1 MTYQGERARPLATE
15 SRRFFEVLKLRIGA
29 DGHVSEVL
37 WTEVN
42 GAADRDVGPRVRAMA
57 SEVVDAI
64 HDGAQGAAVF
74 SPSAAHPLQDRPDRA
89 FVIVEHADG
98 RECIA
103 FDEAPSPGRQLSD
116 VDRLN
121 D

>member
-1 MTYQGERARPLATE
+1 MTYQGERARPTATE
-15 SRRFFEVLKLRIGA
+15 SGRFFEVLKLRIGA

-42 GAADRDVGPRVRAMA
+42 GAADRDVGPRVRATA
-57 SEVVDAI
+57 AEVVDAI
-64 HDGAQGAAVF
+64 HDGARVAAVF
-74 SPSAAHPLQDRPDRA
+74 SPSAGHQRQDRPDRA

-98 RECIA
+98 RECIT
-103 FDEAPSPGRQLSD
+103 FDAVPSPGRQLSD
-116 VDRLN
+116 VDSLV